1 MSQKI
6 EFQVAGDKV
15 TGHWHFPSDGT
26 APWPL
31 VLMGHGFATLWHF
44 GTGPSIEAFN
54 NAGFAVFTFDYRH
67 FGDSDGQPRQ
77 LISVPK
83 QLDDWRAALQQV
95 RGDSRI
101 DAVRIALWGSS
112 FGGGHALSIA
122 AENTDVAAV
131 ISQVPHCDSRGL
143 FKTLPVAATLKTA
156 SHVLLDQLYRLVG
169 KVHTLPVVADPGV
182 TAALAYPGWKQGYLS
197 LVSPNSNWRNEIPA
211 RSLLGVTRYNPIDV
225 ADRIRCPVLIIYG
238 TRDEGIPV
246 AKVQATAARIE
257 HCSLQPLDCDH
268 FDVYHGECLAWCLSL
283 QLDFLKQQLQ
293 K

>member
-31 VLMGHGFATLWHF
+31 VLMGHGFAALWHF

-67 FGDSDGQPRQ
+67 FGDSEGQPRQ

-101 DAVRIALWGSS
+101 DAARIALWGSS

-122 AENTDVAAV
+122 AEATDVAAV

-143 FKTLPVAATLKTA
+143 FKTLPVAISLKTMG
-156 SHVLLDQLYRLVG
+156 HVLLDQLYSLVG
-169 KVHTLPVVADPGV
+169 KVHTLPDAHFGQRPLNFVPVGARRG
-182 TAALAYPGWKQGYLS
+182 QRLS
-197 LVSPNSNWRNEIPA
+197 TQAKIVGRQRPHR
-211 RSLLGVTRYNPIDV
+211 
-225 ADRIRCPVLIIYG
+225 
-238 TRDEGIPV
+238 RDSIFQC
-246 AKVQATAARIE
+246 AQRVQSAT
-257 HCSLQPLDCDH
+257 
-268 FDVYHGECLAWCLSL
+268 
-283 QLDFLKQQLQ
+283 
-293 K
+293 